1 MSSFRF
7 HHLLPVVVGSVALSG
22 FGCGSSNQPPAA
34 AGGRQGAEKV
44 VEPPEAQTVT
54 VSAIEQLGEPSAQL
68 QAPVAAAPADTSDI
82 EIAAAGMD
90 ADANDLRDVIVA
102 VDEMVASALQLQRS
116 LMTARTAG
124 MAPLAEEIARLEA
137 ERAEAAAA
145 AGAEPAKKDE
155 PGGEETQADEDESA
169 AQQEKDDEGEQGD
182 EAEEPEADSASGEET
197 EQEDPAEDDDAPDDE
212 P

>member
-7 HHLLPVVVGSVALSG
+7 HHLLGVVVGSVALSG
-22 FGCGSSNQPPAA
+22 FGCGSSDQPPAA

-44 VEPPEAQTVT
+44 IEPPEAQTVT
-54 VSAIEQLGEPSAQL
+54 VAAVAELGEPPAQL
-68 QAPVAAAPADTSDI
+68 QAPVAAASADISDM
-82 EIAAAGMD
+82 ETAAAGMD

-102 VDEMVASALQLQRS
+102 IDEMVASALQLQRS

-137 ERAEAAAA
+137 ERAEAEAAA
-145 AGAEPAKKDE
+145 RAEPAKQAESGAEE
-155 PGGEETQADEDESA
+155 PKENEPRGEETQTDEGESE
-169 AQQEKDDEGEQGD
+169 AQQEKAEEGAD

-197 EQEDPAEDDDAPDDE
+197 DGGSDE
-212 P
+212 